1 MTSTA
6 HRPLG
11 VSIVAILIL
20 LTGIGLLIRGVVGL
34 VQGGEGSAGMV
45 VAVVLLV
52 VGIVYALVAKGIWDG
67 SRVARL
73 VVTVL
78 SLIAIIGSV
87 LTIGESGEM
96 AVSIVQI
103 VIAAVI
109 LGLLYGRQ
117 SRQFFG

>member
-20 LTGIGLLIRGVVGL
+20 LAGIGLIIRGVVG
-34 VQGGEGSAGMV
+34 VVRGGEGSAGIV

-52 VGIVYALVAKGIWDG
+52 VGILYALVARGVWSG
-67 SRVARL
+67 SKVARL
-73 VVTVL
+73 VVTIL
-78 SLIAIIGSV
+78 SLIAVVGSV

-96 AVSIVQI
+96 VASIVQI
-103 VIAAVI
+103 LIAVVI
-109 LGLLYGRQ
+109 LALLYGRQ
-117 SRQFFG
+117 TRQFFG